1 MRAQISIVIPTLNAA
16 ETLPG
21 VLEGLMEGLHASLIR
36 ELIVTDGGST
46 DATLQ
51 IADAAGAVIVKGAA
65 SRGGQL
71 RRGCAKAKG
80 QWLLVLHADTHLER
94 GWSEEVASH
103 LAQAQGAAHFR
114 LRFRARGL
122 MPGLVASWANLRAW
136 LFSLP
141 YGDQGLLIRVTDYAK
156 VGGFADQ
163 PLMEDVALMR
173 ALRRAR
179 VDLTAL
185 PIEAVTS
192 AERYQKAGW
201 LRRGSRNLWTL
212 LKYFA
217 GVSPDRLANGYR
229 R

>member
-1 MRAQISIVIPTLNAA
+1 MRAKISIIIPTLNAA
-16 ETLPG
+16 SSLPG
-21 VLEGLMEGLHASLIR
+21 VIETLMEGLHAGIIR
-36 ELIVTDGGST
+36 ELIISDGGSE
-46 DATLQ
+46 DATLK
-51 IADAAGAVIVKGAA
+51 IADAAGAEIVQGPP

-71 RRGCAKAKG
+71 RRGCAAAKG

-94 GWSEEVASH
+94 GWAEEVSNH
-103 LAQAQGAAHFR
+103 LSFAQGAAYFR
-114 LRFRARGL
+114 LRFRARGV
-122 MPGLVASWANLRAW
+122 MPALVAGWANLRAR
-136 LFSLP
+136 LFRLP
-141 YGDQGLLIRVTDYAK
+141 YGDQGLLIRATDYAK

-173 ALRRAR
+173 ALRRAG

-185 PIEAVTS
+185 PIDAITS

-212 LKYFA
+212 ARYFA
-217 GVSPDRLANGYR
+217 GVSPDRLADGYR